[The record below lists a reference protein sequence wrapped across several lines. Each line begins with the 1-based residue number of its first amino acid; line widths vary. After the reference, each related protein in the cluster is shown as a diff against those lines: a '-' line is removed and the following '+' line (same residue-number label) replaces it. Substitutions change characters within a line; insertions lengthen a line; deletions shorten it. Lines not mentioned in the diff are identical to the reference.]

1 MARYLARSL
10 PDSFRAE
17 ARRWSGALGDPERF
31 LSDHVASQDSPGSR
45 ERLAAAIERLAYGDP
60 RAAAGHWRAL
70 ANRYDF
76 GDELAARVSRHVALW
91 LARHHETDAYDALVD
106 LDGEAVDTEVRRWR
120 VLAALRRGA
129 FDYALAHID
138 ALPADERDRER
149 WRYWRGACL
158 AETGGA
164 GARALFAELAGE
176 RSYYGCLAADA
187 LGGDYS
193 YRHRAISAD
202 ERTIARLAADPA
214 FIRARELFFTGLDG
228 RGRSE
233 WDAAVRSLPPEQRTQ
248 AALLAH
254 RWGWHSRAI
263 ATLAGE
269 ERYDD
274 LEVRYP
280 LPHAATFAKHAT
292 AARVDAAWALGVA
305 RSESLF
311 MPDIRSPAG
320 AIGVMQLTPAT
331 ARRTARELGEPWQG
345 LVTLTGP
352 DSNIRLGTWFLGRMQ
367 ARFGGNPVLATA
379 AYNAG
384 PLRVEDWLP
393 QAGPLDAR
401 IWIETIPYAETRS
414 YVRRVL
420 TAETIFHWRL
430 GADGTRL
437 SARLTDVPPAQTLA
451 QLAD

>member
-193 YRHRAISAD
+193 YRHRAPAAPAWHCVQ
-202 ERTIARLAADPA
+202 RPPARPA
-214 FIRARELFFTGLDG
+214 FRPLRRSSPSFPGSLRTGPG
-228 RGRSE
+228 R
-233 WDAAVRSLPPEQRTQ
+233 
-248 AALLAH
+248 
-254 RWGWHSRAI
+254 
-263 ATLAGE
+263 
-269 ERYDD
+269 
-274 LEVRYP
+274 
-280 LPHAATFAKHAT
+280 
-292 AARVDAAWALGVA
+292 
-305 RSESLF
+305 
-311 MPDIRSPAG
+311 PAG
-320 AIGVMQLTPAT
+320 NRGTSRPTPA
-331 ARRTARELGEPWQG
+331 R
-345 LVTLTGP
+345 
-352 DSNIRLGTWFLGRMQ
+352 
-367 ARFGGNPVLATA
+367 
-379 AYNAG
+379 
-384 PLRVEDWLP
+384 
-393 QAGPLDAR
+393 
-401 IWIETIPYAETRS
+401 
-414 YVRRVL
+414 
-420 TAETIFHWRL
+420 HC
-430 GADGTRL
+430 
-437 SARLTDVPPAQTLA
+437 
-451 QLAD
+451 